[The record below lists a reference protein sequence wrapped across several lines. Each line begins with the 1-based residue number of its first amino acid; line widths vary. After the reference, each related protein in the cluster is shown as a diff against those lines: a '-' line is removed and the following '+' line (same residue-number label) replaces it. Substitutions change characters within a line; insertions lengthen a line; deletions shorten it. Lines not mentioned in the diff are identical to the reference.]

1 MKVEVLLKKIK
12 EFKDRLNEHFELWGN
27 SLNNTIPDYPIRNS
41 AKLKEQQIQL
51 FRLYYQLDEYL
62 TKFSKCRL
70 MRHPATGIEWD
81 VYQSS
86 IGNDVA
92 QIKGPSLSNAL
103 LELEGIIG
111 ILEGEDQEKEIMAG
125 RISRE
130 DKRVFISHGGE
141 TKALVKIER
150 FLRGL
155 GITPL
160 IVKHEPSLGKS
171 LDDLVEEQMD
181 TCIAVIILATK
192 DDKIKNEK
200 GEEYYQPRP
209 NVIHEIGLAQEKVK
223 DRIIYLKEEDCVF
236 PSNISPKVWGNFTQD
251 NMEEAFIKIA
261 KELKAFGIIE

>member
-1 MKVEVLLKKIK
+1 MKVKVLLQKIK
-12 EFKDRLNEHFELWGN
+12 KFKDLLNEHSELWSK
-27 SLNNTIPDYPIRNS
+27 SLNNTIPDYPIKNNE
-41 AKLKEQQIQL
+41 KLKEQQIQL
-51 FRLYYQLDEYL
+51 FRLYYPIDEYL
-62 TKFSKCRL
+62 TIFSKGRL
-70 MRHPATGIEWD
+70 MRHPMTGIEWD
-81 VYQSS
+81 VYRSS

-111 ILEGEDQEKEIMAG
+111 ILEGEDQEREIIAG

-155 GITPL
+155 GITPV

-171 LDDLVEEQMD
+171 LDDLIEEQMD
-181 TCIAVIILATK
+181 TCVGVIILATK
-192 DDKIKNEK
+192 DDKIRDER
-200 GEEYYQPRP
+200 GEEYFQPRP

-223 DRIIYLKEEDCVF
+223 ERIIYLKEEGCKF
-236 PSNISPKVWGNFTQD
+236 PSNIAPKVWENFTQD
-251 NMEEAFIKIA
+251 NMEDAFIKVG

>member
-1 MKVEVLLKKIK
+1 MKVQVLLKKII
-12 EFKDRLNEHFELWGN
+12 EFRDLLREHRDLWGK
-27 SLNNTIPDYPIRNS
+27 SLDRPIPDYPVRNTD
-41 AKLKEQQIQL
+41 KLKEQQIQL
-51 FRLYYQLDEYL
+51 FRIYYQIDEYL
-62 TKFSKCRL
+62 TKFSKGRL

-81 VYQSS
+81 VYRSS

-92 QIKGPSLSNAL
+92 QIKGPSLNNAL
-103 LELEGIIG
+103 LELEGVIG
-111 ILEGEDQEKEIMAG
+111 ILEGEDQEKEIIAG

-141 TKALVKIER
+141 TKALLKIER

-155 GITPL
+155 GITPV

-200 GEEYYQPRP
+200 GEEYFQPRP

-223 DRIIYLKEEDCVF
+223 ERIIYLKEESCIF
-236 PSNISPKVWGNFTQD
+236 PSNISPKVWESFAQD
-251 NMEEAFIKIA
+251 NMENAFIKVA